1 MLVSMKM
8 CAALLWAVSVLFS
21 VECKNTTVPEIS
33 SSSSTAPPTTT
44 TETANHLTTPVR
56 HHEEDRQPTSIPDNN
71 NNDTATTSI
80 PSHKPAQIDAP
91 STTAAPEN
99 TVPHSTES
107 EGTPG
112 STQSHT
118 LDSRGGTTGAAVMNT
133 SVGTVT
139 SSGPQLDHT
148 STVPLAPI
156 TVPGAAQPSS
166 TANVS
171 ETEKPT
177 EHPSASITANVSE
190 TEKPTEHPSASI
202 TANVSETEKP
212 TEHPSGQQS
221 VMTSTELSAT
231 PSAAGLVS
239 SSTTKPNAT
248 STLSSITR
256 TATPAPL
263 STHEVNSPTVS
274 ITTSGPSTVIATN
287 STFPVSVFD
296 LSNTSTSNTEMSTA
310 STELPS
316 TSQPISPTRT
326 PVSSSKVPDTTGPSS
341 TTKSPRTTEAVSNI
355 SDTSTTAVSN
365 SSSAGVLIPRIPK
378 RLPVVTIKSP
388 SATTTVH
395 RKKSTSGPGV
405 QPCSTSRRDGVVNK
419 CLIAIASLAGLA
431 TIFIVST
438 IILCAKLSSRKY
450 RYRMRDSPQGT
461 EMVCISALL
470 PDRSSY
476 GRYRRPVSNGALL
489 PNTEGDSDED
499 GGDNL
504 TLSSFLPENDRV
516 V

>member
-1 MLVSMKM
+1 MLVNMKK
-8 CAALLWAVSVLFS
+8 CAALLWGISVLFS
-21 VECKNTTVPEIS
+21 VECKNATVPEIS
-33 SSSSTAPPTTT
+33 SSGSTAPPTTT

-56 HHEEDRQPTSIPDNN
+56 HHEEDRQPTSIPSNNNN
-71 NNDTATTSI
+71 NNDTAATST
-80 PSHKPAQIDAP
+80 PSHKPAEIDAP
-91 STTAAPEN
+91 STAAAPEN

-148 STVPLAPI
+148 STVPPVLT

-171 ETEKPT
+171 G
-177 EHPSASITANVSE
+177 
-190 TEKPTEHPSASI
+190 
-202 TANVSETEKP
+202 TEKP

-248 STLSSITR
+248 STLSSITP
-256 TATPAPL
+256 TFTPAPP

-287 STFPVSVFD
+287 STLPVSVFD
-296 LSNTSTSNTEMSTA
+296 LNNTSTGKTEASTA

-316 TSQPISPTRT
+316 TSQPISPTTT
-326 PVSSSKVPDTTGPSS
+326 PVSFSKVPDTTGPSS
-341 TTKSPRTTEAVSNI
+341 TAKSPPTTEAVSNI

-378 RLPVVTIKSP
+378 TLSVATTKSP

-405 QPCSTSRRDGVVNK
+405 QPCSTSHRDGVVSQ

-438 IILCAKLSSRKY
+438 IILCAKLSSKKY

-476 GRYRRPVSNGALL
+476 GRYCRPDSNGALL